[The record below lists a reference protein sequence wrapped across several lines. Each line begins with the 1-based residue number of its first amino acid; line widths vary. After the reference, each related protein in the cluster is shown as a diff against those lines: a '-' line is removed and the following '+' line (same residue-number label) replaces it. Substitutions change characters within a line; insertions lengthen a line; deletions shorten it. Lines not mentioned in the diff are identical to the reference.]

1 MKKNDTNKSFG
12 ILFFIVFLIIGILPL
27 LSSGPLRLWSVII
40 ALFFLILGLFNSR
53 ILTPLRIL
61 WIKFGELLGKI
72 VAPIVMS
79 IVFFVIITPI
89 GVFLKIIGKDVL
101 SLKLDK
107 NIKSYWIKKLFKSD
121 FKKQF

>member
-1 MKKNDTNKSFG
+1 MKKNDTNKGFG
-12 ILFFIVFLIIGILPL
+12 ILFFIVFFLVGIWPL
-27 LSSGPLRLWSVII
+27 FSLEPLRLWSII
-40 ALFFLILGLFNSR
+40 VATLFLVFGLINSR
-53 ILTPLRIL
+53 ILTPLKIL

-89 GVFLKIIGKDVL
+89 GLLLRIIGKDVL

-107 NIKSYWIKKLFKSD
+107 KIKSYWIKKTFKSD

>member
-12 ILFFIVFLIIGILPL
+12 ILFFIVFLIIGIWPL